1 LLFGCLLSPHHQ
13 KKCQFDR
20 SDSSSHRE
28 PRLDESA
35 SFLLIFPHSLVQ
47 LLDENATNLPIVTIL
62 SGKTIKN
69 TRIAVVPNMIY
80 CVLHNK
86 RTTVGFNPME
96 VLRNTYGAIKDAL
109 DDE

>member
-1 LLFGCLLSPHHQ
+1 
-13 KKCQFDR
+13 
-20 SDSSSHRE
+20 
-28 PRLDESA
+28 
-35 SFLLIFPHSLVQ
+35 LLIFPHSLVQ

-86 RTTVGFNPME
+86 RTAVGFNPME
-96 VLRNTYGAIKDAL
+96 VPRSTQGSHKKDAH
-109 DDE
+109 DDQ